1 MIDSLCDQTG
11 EENIAVAGLYC
22 DFLTQQQQTVKNIM
36 GAMLKQL
43 VGRGEVT
50 EDLRNAFHKAKG
62 EFGGRGPLLA
72 DLMGMLRTA
81 IASIP
86 RVFIC
91 VDALDECLPKHLPDL
106 LSSLRDIARESPNTK
121 IFFTGR
127 PHVREDMQRY
137 FTKAVVIPI
146 NPNTNDI
153 RSYVE
158 MRLDRDSEPEAM
170 SSDLRADIVSVI
182 PERISDMCVE
192 PLPIPALSMMYTY
205 QRLCVDS
212 SLFR

>member
-1 MIDSLCDQTG
+1 MIDSLCDQAE

-22 DFLTQQQQTVKNIM
+22 DFLAQQQQTVNNII

-43 VGRGEVT
+43 ISRGEVT
-50 EDLRNAFHKAKG
+50 VDLRNAFHKAKR
-62 EFGGRGPLLA
+62 EFGGRGPPLA

-91 VDALDECLPKHLPDL
+91 VDALDECLPKLLPDL
-106 LSSLRDIARESPNTK
+106 LGSLRDIARESPTTK

-127 PHVREDMQRY
+127 PHVREDIQRF
-137 FTKAVVIPI
+137 FTKAVVMTIT
-146 NPNTNDI
+146 PNTNDI

-158 MRLDRDSEPEAM
+158 MRLARDSEPEAM
-170 SSDLRADIVSVI
+170 SSDLREDIMRVI
-182 PERISDMCVE
+182 PEKISDMCVG

-205 QRLCVDS
+205 QRLC
-212 SLFR
+212 

>member
-1 MIDSLCDQTG
+1 
-11 EENIAVAGLYC
+11 
-22 DFLTQQQQTVKNIM
+22 
-36 GAMLKQL
+36 MLKQL

-106 LSSLRDIARESPNTK
+106 LSSLRDISRESPNTK

-146 NPNTNDI
+146 SPNTNDI

-170 SSDLRADIVSVI
+170 SSDLWADIVRVI

-192 PLPIPALSMMYTY
+192 PLPILALSMMYTY

>member
-1 MIDSLCDQTG
+1 VIDSLCDQAE

-22 DFLTQQQQTVKNIM
+22 DFLAQQQQTVNNII

-43 VGRGEVT
+43 ISRGEVT
-50 EDLRNAFHKAKG
+50 VDLRNAFHKAKR
-62 EFGGRGPLLA
+62 EFGGRGPPLA

-91 VDALDECLPKHLPDL
+91 VDALDECLPKLLPDL
-106 LSSLRDIARESPNTK
+106 LGSLRDIARESPTTK

-127 PHVREDMQRY
+127 PHVREDIQRF
-137 FTKAVVIPI
+137 FTKAVVMTIT
-146 NPNTNDI
+146 PNTNDI

-158 MRLDRDSEPEAM
+158 MRLARDSEPEAM
-170 SSDLRADIVSVI
+170 SSDLREDIMRVI
-182 PERISDMCVE
+182 PEKISDMCVG

-205 QRLCVDS
+205 QRLC
-212 SLFR
+212 

>member
-1 MIDSLCDQTG
+1 MSRNASSLVIDSLCDQAG

-22 DFLTQQQQTVKNIM
+22 DFLAQQQQTVNNIM

-43 VGRGEVT
+43 VSRGEVT
-50 EDLRNAFHKAKG
+50 EDLRNAFHKAKR
-62 EFGGRGPLLA
+62 EFGGRGPLLG

-106 LSSLRDIARESPNTK
+106 LRSLRNIAQESPTTK

-127 PHVREDMQRY
+127 PHVRDEMQRF
-137 FTKAVVIPI
+137 FTKAVVMPI
-146 NPNTNDI
+146 APNTNDI

-158 MRLDRDSEPEAM
+158 MRLARDSEPEAM
-170 SSDLRADIVSVI
+170 SSDLRGDIVRVI
-182 PERISDMCVE
+182 PEMISDMCVG
-192 PLPIPALSMMYTY
+192 PLPTPALSILTND
-205 QRLCVDS
+205 CV
-212 SLFR
+212 